1 MVKMN
6 VQLQIYKIQQYLADH
21 GLDPEQIDVAAEI
34 DRTLSLPENIK
45 NIAENFGITIEK
57 EPGADDYCL
66 FLQEKCELDCDA
78 ESCEM
83 FNAEKCAGTVEP
95 CPVEKEGRGKIFCYR
110 DLLVQEEDTED
121 QEEEEE
127 DITPHKKKHQG
138 KSVNYGITLYFIE
151 GMFGAKKPAGVS
163 IIFLI
168 TDLITGFVKP
178 EKVFDVGREI
188 EKVLSRNDPVISF
201 VKMCINANT
210 GKTRCYDDAVK
221 ILLPAGSPF
230 ITKKRKSI
238 SIRKQTQLAL
248 YEFLKG
254 ETKIKPGVI
263 DTITPDVIPPAIG
276 FFESVRD
283 FFRDELADDQWFGQF
298 EYIESELSE
307 CDAGDI
313 TTADEINAGDFV
325 FEMGELQS
333 ATIKYFGQYHSQRK
347 KLVMRI
353 YPEFNQNGLRALLVK
368 R

>member
-1 MVKMN
+1 MTKMN

-21 GLDPEQIDVAAEI
+21 GLDPESIDVAAEI

-45 NIAENFGITIEK
+45 NIAGNFGITIEK

-83 FNAEKCAGTVEP
+83 FDAEKCAGTVEP

-110 DLLVQEEDTED
+110 DLLVQKEEDTG

-138 KSVNYGITLYFIE
+138 QSVNYGITLYFIE

-168 TDLITGFVKP
+168 TDLIAGFVKP
-178 EKVFDVGREI
+178 ERAFDIGRDI
-188 EKVLSRNDPVISF
+188 EKILSKNAPIVSF
-201 VKMCINANT
+201 VRMCINANT
-210 GKTRCYDDAVK
+210 GKTRCYNDARA
-221 ILLPAGSPF
+221 AG
-230 ITKKRKSI
+230 IA
-238 SIRKQTQLAL
+238 IRKQTQLAL

-254 ETKIKPGVI
+254 ETKIKPGVF

-283 FFRDELADDQWFGQF
+283 FFRDELLDDQWFGQF

-353 YPEFNQNGLRALLVK
+353 YPEFDQSGLRALLVK